1 MKKKLNVGHLCVQA
15 VLATCAL
22 TIGVSAQA
30 KCKSFS
36 KCMKSGGDSIKSV
49 GNSGI
54 SAADKATNDAKDAA
68 DKAARTLVEQGVAIT
83 KPEMTDLLKDA
94 KGAYAES
101 SGAIQGGYETSVN
114 KLNSVMTSLLDGIWR
129 EAGKK
134 FVKKNEAI
142 ILEMKHRALNLDP
155 EGKAALNRIKRAI
168 TQRDLDEQSRA
179 DMLVVMKKIVPDS
192 VKNSSFGIQLCA
204 AAGVGY
210 GGQDTCFMMIMQT
223 YLEGNVFKVGLA
235 ESFGVAASPVPSD
248 LGADV
253 SFGLFWGPGGISDNS
268 GASIGLAL
276 GAVLEEGLEV
286 GVSWGVPT
294 SMPNPDN
301 AIPGIS
307 ISIGL
312 GGKVQASLSAGY
324 TQVVGKI

>member
-1 MKKKLNVGHLCVQA
+1 MKKKWNVGHLCVQA

-30 KCKSFS
+30 KCKSFT

-49 GNSGI
+49 GDSGV
-54 SAADKATNDAKDAA
+54 SAADKATKDLA
-68 DKAARTLVEQGVAIT
+68 DKTARTLVEQGAAIT
-83 KPEMTDLLKDA
+83 KPEMTDLLHDA

-101 SGAIQGGYETSVN
+101 SGTIQNGYVTSVN

-142 ILEMKHRALNLDP
+142 ILDMKHRALHLDP

-168 TQRDLDEQSRA
+168 TQKDLDEQSRA
-179 DMLVVMKKIVPDS
+179 DMLVVMKKIVPNS

-210 GGQDTCFMMIMQT
+210 GGQDSCFMMIMQT

-235 ESFGVAASPVPSD
+235 QSFGVAASPVPSD

-294 SMPNPDN
+294 SMPNPDS

-312 GGKVQASLSAGY
+312 GGKVQSSLTAGY
-324 TQVVGKI
+324 TLVAGKI

>member
-1 MKKKLNVGHLCVQA
+1 MTAPTHIRLVAPRHGQGLTTIA
-15 VLATCAL
+15 VAMAA
-22 TIGVSAQA
+22 IASA
-30 KCKSFS
+30 
-36 KCMKSGGDSIKSV
+36 SGRKV
-49 GNSGI
+49 
-54 SAADKATNDAKDAA
+54 
-68 DKAARTLVEQGVAIT
+68 TLVS
-83 KPEMTDLLKDA
+83 PD
-94 KGAYAES
+94 
-101 SGAIQGGYETSVN
+101 
-114 KLNSVMTSLLDGIWR
+114 
-129 EAGKK
+129 
-134 FVKKNEAI
+134 F
-142 ILEMKHRALNLDP
+142 
-155 EGKAALNRIKRAI
+155 
-168 TQRDLDEQSRA
+168 DE
-179 DMLVVMKKIVPDS
+179 V
-192 VKNSSFGIQLCA
+192 CA

-286 GVSWGVPT
+286 GVSWGIPT
-294 SMPNPDN
+294 SIPNPDN

-307 ISIGL
+307 ISIGV

-324 TQVVGKI
+324 TQVIGKI